1 MDNKQILIK
10 CEEYSSYE
18 LDTLY
23 ALLGMHVSN
32 NPRNFNLITEILPQ
46 DQYVIKNNEIF
57 FSPKSEEKIG
67 RGFMKVNKENL
78 EKLICQKLDYC
89 NKVKDDKFNDKAN
102 LIIALT
108 DVIATGYI
116 GVPPV
121 AITSIILKIGLDK
134 YCEC

>member
-10 CEEYSSYE
+10 CEEYSGYE

-32 NPRNFNLITEILPQ
+32 NPRNFYLITQILPQ
-46 DQYVIKNNEIF
+46 DQYVIRNNEIF
-57 FSPKSEEKIG
+57 FSPKSEEKVG
-67 RGFMKVNKENL
+67 QGFMKVNKENL

-89 NKVKDDKFNDKAN
+89 NKVKDGKFNDKAN

-108 DVIATGYI
+108 DVIAT
-116 GVPPV
+116 
-121 AITSIILKIGLDK
+121 
-134 YCEC
+134 E